1 MSTAEQNKLKLAYE
15 GSVKRVWESSTDDTL
30 LFGFTDDYSIFDWG
44 KMPETIENK
53 GRALAVFGAFFF
65 EYLAKPETWSAL
77 AESDFTQLNKE
88 YVQRLFATK
97 TFQELKAKGLH
108 SHFTGLV
115 NDAGEKLTLNRAAS
129 SCEDVYMRVKKAA
142 VQRPQV
148 MLALGQN
155 IFHYPAVDQTLSSR
169 LVPLEVVFR
178 FGMPQGS
185 SLKERLA
192 KDPSYAS
199 VLGLSQ
205 VPTEGKFFDRPVL
218 EFYTKL
224 EPKDRLLSLQEAVLM
239 SGLSAPQM
247 LELIDKAQLI
257 ALAIFALFG
266 KRGIELWDG
275 KFEFIVADGEIL
287 LADSIGPDELRLL
300 YKGTHLSKEMIR
312 QVYRDS
318 HWEKSLKQA
327 QKLAKERASL
337 DWKQIC
343 IDELKA
349 LPEPFEPEV
358 KKVINRLYGTLTNHV
373 SQEENFKEHPD
384 LDAFVESVGLAKLG
398 APRVKSPPDPS

>member
-15 GSVKRVWESSTDDTL
+15 GSVKRVWECSKSDDAL

-44 KMPETIENK
+44 KMPETIEKK

-65 EYLAKPETWSAL
+65 EHLAKPETWNAVS
-77 AESDFTQLNKE
+77 ENDFAQLDKD
-88 YVQRLFATK
+88 YLKKIFATDTMQK
-97 TFQELKAKGLH
+97 LKKQGLR
-108 SHFTGLV
+108 SHYTGLV
-115 NDAGEKLTLNRAAS
+115 DDAGERLSLSKAAAS
-129 SCEDVYMRVKKAA
+129 GDNVYMRVKKAA
-142 VQRPQV
+142 VQRPSAL
-148 MLALGQN
+148 LALGQN
-155 IFHYPAVDQTLSSR
+155 LFHYPPVDLTLPSR

-192 KDPSYAS
+192 KDPSYAG
-199 VLGLSQ
+199 VLGLSK
-205 VPTEGKFFDRPVL
+205 VPNEGQFFDRPVL

-224 EPKDRLLSLQEAVLM
+224 EPKDRLLSVQEAVLM
-239 SGLSAPQM
+239 SGLSAAQM

-312 QVYRDS
+312 QVYRGS
-318 HWEKSLKQA
+318 HWEKSLKDA
-327 QKLAKERASL
+327 QKLAKERRSL
-337 DWKQIC
+337 DWKNIC
-343 IDELKA
+343 INELKA
-349 LPEPFEPEV
+349 QPEPFKPAVKEV
-358 KKVINRLYGTLTNHV
+358 VNRLYGTLTNHV
-373 SQEENFKEHPD
+373 SQEELFSAHPN
-384 LDAFVESVGLAKLG
+384 LDAFVESVNRANLG
-398 APRVKSPPDPS
+398 ETRTESPPE